1 MVAIASPESIAQRYE
16 IRAAITLSMVVGT
29 FILLWMPGIAC
40 LFIIS
45 TTGNRNFSIDVLEL
59 SVILVHLNAAI
70 DPLIYAY
77 RMNNIRQALN
87 KLFRCFIR
95 RGENTSIELKPSA
108 PPIEIM
114 WYTRV
119 KSFLKKLTNKF
130 ETRVKIYYVTELT
143 TGESHADFMN
153 VTLDFLIHI

>member
-1 MVAIASPESIAQRYE
+1 MVAIATADTVTQRYE

-87 KLFRCFIR
+87 KLFRCFVR
-95 RGENTSIELKPSA
+95 RGDNTSIELKPSA

-114 WYTRV
+114 
-119 KSFLKKLTNKF
+119 
-130 ETRVKIYYVTELT
+130 
-143 TGESHADFMN
+143 
-153 VTLDFLIHI
+153 